1 MADQLFDEWRAYQ
14 KLIDNDYM
22 GHLGFFRRLESEIR
36 HRFDKP
42 VTVLDLGCGDVSPIR
57 ELLQNVD
64 ICHYHGVDESETA
77 LSMARENLSSLGL
90 SFELQQGAL
99 QDVLQQLSDPYDVIL
114 ASFSL
119 HHLQSIDSK
128 QKVLL
133 DCRRNL
139 GPGGVVFI
147 IDVFPSGVQNREQ
160 YLDDWVE
167 IARETFTALDKT
179 ELSTVLDHARACDF
193 PESVLVYREMAA
205 SAGYA
210 RVSCLERDVA
220 GKYRM
225 LILE

>member
-1 MADQLFDEWRAYQ
+1 MADSLFDEWRAYQ

-36 HRFDKP
+36 RRFDKP

-57 ELLQNVD
+57 ALLQKVD
-64 ICHYHGVDESETA
+64 IRHYHGVDQSKTA
-77 LSMARENLSSLGL
+77 LSTAGESLSSLGL
-90 SFELQQGAL
+90 SFELQQGDL
-99 QDVLQQLSDPYDVIL
+99 QDALQQLSGPYDVIL

-119 HHLQSIDSK
+119 HHLQSVDSK

-133 DCRRNL
+133 GCRRNL
-139 GPGGVVFI
+139 GPGGVLFI
-147 IDVFPSGVQNREQ
+147 IDVFLSGVQNREQ

-167 IARETFTALDKT
+167 LARETFTALDKM
-179 ELSTVLDHARACDF
+179 EMAMLLDHARACDF
-193 PESVLVYREMAA
+193 PESVSVYRAMAA

-220 GKYRM
+220 GNYRM